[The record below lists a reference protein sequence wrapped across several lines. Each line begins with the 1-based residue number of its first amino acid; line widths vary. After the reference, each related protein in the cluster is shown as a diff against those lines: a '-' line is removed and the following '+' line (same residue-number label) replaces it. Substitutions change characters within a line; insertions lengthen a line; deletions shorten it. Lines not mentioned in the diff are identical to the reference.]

1 VRVGLIALGC
11 NMALNVLV
19 VLPAQ
24 HFGFPYPHILI
35 ATSTCIAAAINTTL
49 LWRGLVRAGVYKPR
63 PGWSVLLARIVFAN
77 AVMAALLIW
86 LGGDIA
92 GWLAASPL
100 QRAARL
106 AMCVAAGAVAYFAAL
121 FISGLRLRHMRSSG
135 A

>member
-1 VRVGLIALGC
+1 
-11 NMALNVLV
+11 V
-19 VLPAQ
+19 VLPAA

-63 PGWSVLLARIVFAN
+63 PGWSVLLTRIVFAN
-77 AVMAALLIW
+77 AVMAALLVW

-100 QRAARL
+100 ERAARL
-106 AMCVAAGAVAYFAAL
+106 AMCVVAGAVAYFAAL
-121 FISGLRLRHMRSSG
+121 LLSGLRLRHMRSAG